1 MFGKD
6 TSTLSSIAVEYIQH
20 SQLLG
25 FSALVLLLLFPNF
38 RFRNSNLHFV
48 PFESCGADAF
58 EFNDMT
64 LMVGLYEAPNLIS
77 SCSNRLVDAI
87 TPNYKHLKDFVDR
100 GWWIIVHDEMDLL
113 VRNFNTE
120 R

>member
-1 MFGKD
+1 M
-6 TSTLSSIAVEYIQH
+6 
-20 SQLLG
+20 
-25 FSALVLLLLFPNF
+25 LLLLFPNF

-77 SCSNRLVDAI
+77 SCSNRLVDTI
-87 TPNYKHLKDFVDR
+87 TTNCKDPKDFVDR
-100 GWWIIVHDEMDLL
+100 GWRIIVHEEIDLL
-113 VRNFNTE
+113 QRNFNTE
-120 R
+120 GYLTLERVK